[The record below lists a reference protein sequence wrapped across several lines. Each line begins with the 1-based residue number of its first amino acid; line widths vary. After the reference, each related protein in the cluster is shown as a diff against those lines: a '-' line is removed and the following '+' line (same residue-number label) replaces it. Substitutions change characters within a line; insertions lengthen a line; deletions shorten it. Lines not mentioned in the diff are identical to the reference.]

1 VRFFVASISL
11 AGRLAGEPR
20 LISIIAKDSSADA
33 NPKLRLPQIITLL
46 ETPWK
51 ITAMET

>member
-1 VRFFVASISL
+1 M
-11 AGRLAGEPR
+11 

-33 NPKLRLPQIITLL
+33 NLKLRSPQIITLL